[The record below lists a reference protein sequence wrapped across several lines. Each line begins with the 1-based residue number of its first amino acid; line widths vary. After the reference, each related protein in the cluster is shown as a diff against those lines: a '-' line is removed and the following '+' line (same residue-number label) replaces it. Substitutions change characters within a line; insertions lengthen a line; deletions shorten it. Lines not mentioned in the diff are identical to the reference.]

1 MSPNATGYAFVVNLE
16 SMFSLGLPVGLVVG
30 MIDGRGVLLVNGVL
44 VVAGM
49 VVLWVRPVVSYRRGK
64 VGLWGCVMVLGTLI
78 VETGRLVIKS
88 DEIAK

>member
-1 MSPNATGYAFVVNLE
+1 MGYPFVVNLE
-16 SMFSLGLPVGLVVG
+16 SIFSLGLPVGLVVG

-49 VVLWVRPVVSYRRGK
+49 VVLWVRPIVSYRRGA
-64 VGLWGCVMVLGTLI
+64 VSLWGCAMILGTLV
-78 VETGRLVIKS
+78 VETGRLVMAG